1 MLELRRDDLQLFLIH
16 YSFFVSVLYCY
27 IWAILNLKS
36 TPNLTPNS
44 TPCFTTC
51 LFFLHKDIIKY
62 LSSYPFDTSTSFCV
76 YWTMTST
83 WKNYHT
89 RTCIWHLCAFS
100 LIFVHLKQY
109 DLTICTQDFKTFS
122 MVPCTST
129 IVLFL
134 LNHLSIL
141 NWYIHYTLNLHNK
154 GLNSFIN
161 IVKIFIFMW
170 IY

>member
-1 MLELRRDDLQLFLIH
+1 MPSKSKWQQNIHYLLIRTIDGSSMLELRRDDLQLFLIH

-100 LIFVHLKQY
+100 LI
-109 DLTICTQDFKTFS
+109 
-122 MVPCTST
+122 
-129 IVLFL
+129 LF
-134 LNHLSIL
+134 
-141 NWYIHYTLNLHNK
+141 YCK
-154 GLNSFIN
+154 
-161 IVKIFIFMW
+161 
-170 IY
+170 